1 MSHATFDAVQNIRY
15 VLPVEPLWQSEWS
28 SAAGASFAGAIAM
41 GDHSVV
47 RKLAPLL
54 ALVLV
59 GCGGTPHALQM
70 EAGQPT
76 SDAVADDV
84 GSPDH
89 WGDTAVDAA
98 VDAQDAGIDA
108 DPFQCTTVT
117 PLVLSD
123 PMVIS
128 GTVAGGQTVTVQI
141 TMTDT
146 DPSGYVSY
154 PGVVLTSSTPGVSF
168 AAAEAGPPGS
178 SIKGTASKP
187 ITFAVKL
194 DASIPSG
201 TEMQITARAYGWGHP
216 APDCNGFV
224 LSFSLTTT

>member
-1 MSHATFDAVQNIRY
+1 MRPADIRAAAWFAR
-15 VLPVEPLWQSEWS
+15 VPV
-28 SAAGASFAGAIAM
+28 I
-41 GDHSVV
+41 GDHSTVREVV
-47 RKLAPLL
+47 LVP

-59 GCGGTPHALQM
+59 GCRSVPLAARQM
-70 EAGQPT
+70 EGGQLNA
-76 SDAVADDV
+76 DAIGDED
-84 GSPDH
+84 GSPDRSEDLEN
-89 WGDTAVDAA
+89 GIDAA

-108 DPFQCTTVT
+108 DPFQCSTVT

-123 PMVIS
+123 PKVTS

-154 PGVVLTSSTPGVSF
+154 PGVVLSSSTPGVSF

-178 SIKGTASKP
+178 SIEGVASKP
-187 ITFAVKL
+187 ITFSVKL
-194 DASIPSG
+194 DASIPPG
-201 TEMQITARAYGWGHP
+201 TEVLIAARAYGWGHP

>member
-1 MSHATFDAVQNIRY
+1 
-15 VLPVEPLWQSEWS
+15 
-28 SAAGASFAGAIAM
+28 M

-47 RKLAPLL
+47 RELVPLL
-54 ALVLV
+54 
-59 GCGGTPHALQM
+59 M

-76 SDAVADDV
+76 SDAIADEV
-84 GSPDH
+84 ESPDR
-89 WGDTAVDAA
+89 WSDTAVDAA
-98 VDAQDAGIDA
+98 VDARIDA
-108 DPFQCTTVT
+108 DPFQCSTVT

-146 DPSGYVSY
+146 DPSGYLSY

-178 SIKGTASKP
+178 SIEGAASKLV
-187 ITFAVKL
+187 FGAC
-194 DASIPSG
+194 
-201 TEMQITARAYGWGHP
+201 ARVHAGQLGV
-216 APDCNGFV
+216 A
-224 LSFSLTTT
+224 